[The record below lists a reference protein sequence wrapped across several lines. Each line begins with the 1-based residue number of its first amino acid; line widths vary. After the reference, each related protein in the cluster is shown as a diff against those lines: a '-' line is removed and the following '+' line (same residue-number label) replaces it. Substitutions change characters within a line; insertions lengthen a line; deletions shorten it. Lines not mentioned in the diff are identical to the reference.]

1 MTAPHKVVDD
11 FLPKEHF
18 DKLAKLIVWNNQTIN
33 WKLDSQIADPRDDEN
48 KSLQYW
54 YATSIGYWND
64 TPIDTTVWQITRPLV
79 DLIEDFNVLIR
90 IKLNFYPNTQKVL
103 VHKTHIDYP
112 YSHKG
117 ALLSLNTCDGYT
129 LLNDG
134 TKIGSVANRMAYF
147 DPSIPHASTTTSN
160 QKGRF
165 NIQINYL

>member
-1 MTAPHKVVDD
+1 MTTPHTIVDN
-11 FLPKEHF
+11 FLPKENY
-18 DKLAKLIVWNNQTIN
+18 DKLAKLIVWNQEIRWNLHQQVSDPEDTE
-33 WKLDSQIADPRDDEN
+33 SQ
-48 KSLQYW
+48 SLAYW
-54 YATSIGYWND
+54 YATAIGYWND
-64 TPIDTTVWQITRPLV
+64 TPFDTRVFQILWPLV
-79 DLIEDFNVLIR
+79 DTLKDFNVLIR
-90 IKLNFYPNTQKVL
+90 MKLNFYPNTQKVL